1 MLSIIISALLIVH
14 TIISVDNIQLGQT
27 IINMFGGNRANLK
40 LILSVAMAA
49 LAFLTGSILVV
60 PFLLMVAFDMRFKT
74 KQA

>member
-60 PFLLMVAFDMRFKT
+60 PFLLMVVFDMWFKT

>member
-14 TIISVDNIQLGQT
+14 TIISVDNIKLGQT
-27 IINMFGGNRANLK
+27 IIAMFGGNRANLK
-40 LILSVAMAA
+40 LIISVAMAA

-60 PFLLMVAFDMRFKT
+60 PFLLMVVFDMRFKT

>member
-14 TIISVDNIQLGQT
+14 TIISVDNIKFGQT
-27 IINMFGGNRANLK
+27 IINMFGGNRAKLK

-60 PFLLMVAFDMRFKT
+60 PFLLMVVFDMRFKT

>member
-27 IINMFGGNRANLK
+27 IINMFGGNRAKLK
-40 LILSVAMAA
+40 LILSVSMAA

-60 PFLLMVAFDMRFKT
+60 PFLLMAVFDMRFKT

>member
-27 IINMFGGNRANLK
+27 IINMFGGNQAKLK

-60 PFLLMVAFDMRFKT
+60 PFLLMVVFDMRFKT

>member
-14 TIISVDNIQLGQT
+14 TIISEDNIQLGQT

-40 LILSVAMAA
+40 LILSVSMAA

-60 PFLLMVAFDMRFKT
+60 PFLLMVVFDMRFKT

>member
-40 LILSVAMAA
+40 LILSVSMAA
-49 LAFLTGSILVV
+49 LSFLTGSILVV
-60 PFLLMVAFDMRFKT
+60 PFLLMVVFDMRFKT

>member
-27 IINMFGGNRANLK
+27 IINMFGGNQANLK

-60 PFLLMVAFDMRFKT
+60 PFLLMVVFDMRFKT

>member
-27 IINMFGGNRANLK
+27 IINMFGGNRAKLK
-40 LILSVAMAA
+40 LILSVSMAA
-49 LAFLTGSILVV
+49 LSFLTGSVLVV

>member
-27 IINMFGGNRANLK
+27 IINMFCGNRAKLK

-60 PFLLMVAFDMRFKT
+60 PFLLMVVFDMRFKT

>member
-1 MLSIIISALLIVH
+1 MLSIIISALHIVH

-27 IINMFGGNRANLK
+27 IINMFGGNQANLK

-60 PFLLMVAFDMRFKT
+60 PFLLMVVFDMRFKT

>member
-40 LILSVAMAA
+40 LILSVSMAA

-60 PFLLMVAFDMRFKT
+60 PFLLMVVFDMRFKT

>member
-14 TIISVDNIQLGQT
+14 TIISVDNIQFGQT
-27 IINMFGGNRANLK
+27 IINMFGGNRAKLK

-60 PFLLMVAFDMRFKT
+60 PFLLMVVLDMRFQT

>member
-14 TIISVDNIQLGQT
+14 TIISVDNIHLGQT
-27 IINMFGGNRANLK
+27 IINMFGGNRAKLK

-60 PFLLMVAFDMRFKT
+60 PFLLMVVFDMRFKT

>member
-40 LILSVAMAA
+40 LILSVSMAA

>member
-27 IINMFGGNRANLK
+27 IINMFGGNRAKLK
-40 LILSVAMAA
+40 LILSVSMAA

-60 PFLLMVAFDMRFKT
+60 PFLLMVVLDMRFQT

>member
-27 IINMFGGNRANLK
+27 IINMFGGNRAKLK
-40 LILSVAMAA
+40 LILSVSMAA
-49 LAFLTGSILVV
+49 LSFLTGSILVV
-60 PFLLMVAFDMRFKT
+60 PFLLMVVFDMRFKT

>member
-27 IINMFGGNRANLK
+27 IINMFGGNRAKLK
-40 LILSVAMAA
+40 LIISVSMAA
-49 LAFLTGSILVV
+49 LSFLTGSILVV
-60 PFLLMVAFDMRFKT
+60 PFLLMVVFDMRFKT

>member
-27 IINMFGGNRANLK
+27 IITMFGGNRAKLK
-40 LILSVAMAA
+40 LILSVSMAA
-49 LAFLTGSILVV
+49 LSFLTGSVLVV

>member
-60 PFLLMVAFDMRFKT
+60 PFLLMVVFDMRFKT

>member
-1 MLSIIISALLIVH
+1 MLSIIISALLSVH

-27 IINMFGGNRANLK
+27 IINMFGGNRAKLK

-60 PFLLMVAFDMRFKT
+60 PFLLMVVFDMRFKT

>member
-40 LILSVAMAA
+40 LILSFAMAA

-60 PFLLMVAFDMRFKT
+60 PFLLMVVFDMRFKT

>member
-27 IINMFGGNRANLK
+27 IINMFGGNRAKLK

-49 LAFLTGSILVV
+49 LSFLTGSILVV
-60 PFLLMVAFDMRFKT
+60 PFLLMVVFDMRFKT

>member
-14 TIISVDNIQLGQT
+14 TIISEDNIQLGQT
-27 IINMFGGNRANLK
+27 IINMFGGNRAKLK

-60 PFLLMVAFDMRFKT
+60 PFLLMVVFDMRFKT